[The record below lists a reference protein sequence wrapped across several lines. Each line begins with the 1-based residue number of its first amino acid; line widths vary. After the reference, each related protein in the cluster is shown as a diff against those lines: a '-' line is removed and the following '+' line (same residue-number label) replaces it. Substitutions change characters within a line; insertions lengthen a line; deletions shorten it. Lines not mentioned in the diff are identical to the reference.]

1 MDQTL
6 PVTCLPNLR
15 TGRKYRLGVS
25 EGEKI
30 WEWWWGTRD
39 DVLVDDDAK
48 PADKAKP
55 SEGDVPI
62 DICVDPID
70 FEVKEP

>member
-1 MDQTL
+1 MDKTL

-39 DVLVDDDAK
+39 DILLDDDEPVDKTK
-48 PADKAKP
+48 PP
-55 SEGDVPI
+55 GGDVPI